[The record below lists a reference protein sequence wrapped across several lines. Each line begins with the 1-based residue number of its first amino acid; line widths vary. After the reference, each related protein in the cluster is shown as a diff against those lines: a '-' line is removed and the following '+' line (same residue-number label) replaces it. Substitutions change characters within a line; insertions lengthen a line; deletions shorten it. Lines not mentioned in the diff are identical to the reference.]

1 MRRSETDGVGRR
13 PLEPREPPIPKPQRA
28 ELLPKVA
35 TASLSLR
42 QVGDRKRRGRSSVTR
57 IAARLCMWPLP
68 VCESIRSVGLEVYEV
83 AGLSSPMMLKNLTI

>member
-57 IAARLCMWPLP
+57 IATRLCMWPLP